1 MDTVYHNSGVNI
13 LFTVMAMG
21 DTARWMRPDGARTK
35 SFRVRDG
42 HSRRHT
48 ILIDTT
54 ATRSGVN
61 ASCREDGVC
70 CRSGWVHTTSRP
82 GAMQIVLTE
91 IVLVD
96 HERNSGTSER
106 DWMVASW
113 SEVRS
118 VGGLEGRGVGGSEVQ
133 IQSGEHDGPGSR
145 RGYIMYV
152 AQTRETTYVGCR

>member
-1 MDTVYHNSGVNI
+1 MHMDTVYHNSGVNI

-21 DTARWMRPDGARTK
+21 DTVYSSLDAARRCEDK

-61 ASCREDGVC
+61 ASCREDGCVAA
-70 CRSGWVHTTSRP
+70 RDGYIQPLNLV
-82 GAMQIVLTE
+82 QE
-91 IVLVD
+91 IVLV
-96 HERNSGTSER
+96 ERNSGSER

-113 SEVRS
+113 SEVWR

-133 IQSGEHDGPGSR
+133 IQSGQHDGPGSR

-152 AQTRETTYVGCR
+152 AQRRETTYVGCRWT